1 MVEIVVQSFGWHL
14 AMLLAVE
21 RVDSMEFEL
30 VLESER
36 LALQNQEYA
45 LAVDDATNLIEV
57 FYNNRGLIS
66 KDYNEKKS
74 IDSDIFFSFRINS
87 KSKN

>member
-1 MVEIVVQSFGWHL
+1 MFGSQISMPPQMVEIVVQAFGWHL

-21 RVDSMEFEL
+21 RVDSTEFEL

-45 LAVDDATNLIEV
+45 LAVDDATNLIE
-57 FYNNRGLIS
+57 
-66 KDYNEKKS
+66 
-74 IDSDIFFSFRINS
+74 FFLE
-87 KSKN
+87 